1 MNRRSDPPIEQ
12 QRQALRERIRAQ
24 RSLIAEQLGPPPEVD
39 DGSYPRSKTM
49 RFLTR
54 SPAMAVTV
62 LAEFAALIAGSR
74 HAKAATAV
82 MAISRIVRSAAAN
95 GAGRPWAERTRD

>member
-1 MNRRSDPPIEQ
+1 MTPQADVPMEQ
-12 QRQALRERIRAQ
+12 RRQALRERIRAQ
-24 RSLIAEQLGPPPEVD
+24 RGLIAEQLGPPPEA

-49 RFLTR
+49 RFLSR
-54 SPAMAVTV
+54 SPAMAVTA
-62 LAEFAALIAGSR
+62 LAELAALIAGTR

-95 GAGRPWAERTRD
+95 GSGRPRAEQTRD

>member
-1 MNRRSDPPIEQ
+1 VTPQADGPIEQ
-12 QRQALRERIRAQ
+12 RRQALRERIRAQ
-24 RSLIAEQLGPPPEVD
+24 RSLIAEQLGPPPEA

-49 RFLTR
+49 RFLSR

-62 LAEFAALIAGSR
+62 LAELAALIAGTR

-82 MAISRIVRSAAAN
+82 MAISRIVRSATAN
-95 GAGRPWAERTRD
+95 GSGRPRAEQTRD

>member
-1 MNRRSDPPIEQ
+1 
-12 QRQALRERIRAQ
+12 
-24 RSLIAEQLGPPPEVD
+24 
-39 DGSYPRSKTM
+39 M

-54 SPAMAVTV
+54 SPAMAMTV
-62 LAEFAALIAGSR
+62 LAELAALIAGSR

-95 GAGRPWAERTRD
+95 GSGLPRAERTRD

>member
-1 MNRRSDPPIEQ
+1 VTPQADVPIEQ
-12 QRQALRERIRAQ
+12 RRQALRERIRAQ
-24 RSLIAEQLGPPPEVD
+24 RSLIAEQLGPPPEA

-49 RFLTR
+49 RFLSR

-62 LAEFAALIAGSR
+62 LAELAALIAGTR

-95 GAGRPWAERTRD
+95 GSGRPRAEQTRD

>member
-1 MNRRSDPPIEQ
+1 VTPQPDVPIEQ

-24 RSLIAEQLGPPPEVD
+24 RGLIAEQLGPPPD
-39 DGSYPRSKTM
+39 AGDGSYPRSKTM

-62 LAEFAALIAGSR
+62 LAELAALVAGTR

-82 MAISRIVRSAAAN
+82 MAISRIVRSAAN
-95 GAGRPWAERTRD
+95 GSGGPRAERTRD

>member
-1 MNRRSDPPIEQ
+1 MTSQREAPIEQ

-24 RSLIAEQLGPPPEVD
+24 RSLIAEQLGPPPD
-39 DGSYPRSKTM
+39 AGDGSSYPRSNTM

-62 LAEFAALIAGSR
+62 LAELAALIVGSR

-82 MAISRIVRSAAAN
+82 MAISRIVRSAAN
-95 GAGRPWAERTRD
+95 GSGRPRAERTRD

>member
-1 MNRRSDPPIEQ
+1 VTPQADGPIEQ
-12 QRQALRERIRAQ
+12 RRQALRERIRAQ
-24 RSLIAEQLGPPPEVD
+24 RSLIAEQLGPPPEA

-49 RFLTR
+49 RFLSR

-62 LAEFAALIAGSR
+62 LAELAALIAGTR

-95 GAGRPWAERTRD
+95 GSGRPRAEQTRD

>member
-1 MNRRSDPPIEQ
+1 VTPQADVPIEQ

-24 RSLIAEQLGPPPEVD
+24 RSLIAEQLGPPPEA

-54 SPAMAVTV
+54 SPAMAVAV
-62 LAEFAALIAGSR
+62 LAELAALVAGPR
-74 HAKAATAV
+74 HATAATAV
-82 MAISRIVRSAAAN
+82 MAISRIVRSAGAN
-95 GAGRPWAERTRD
+95 GSGRPPAERTRV

>member
-1 MNRRSDPPIEQ
+1 MTAQAEVPIEQ

-24 RSLIAEQLGPPPEVD
+24 RGLIAEQLGPPPEAD

-54 SPAMAVTV
+54 SPATAVTV
-62 LAEFAALIAGSR
+62 LAELAALIVGSR

-82 MAISRIVRSAAAN
+82 MALSRIVRSAAN
-95 GAGRPWAERTRD
+95 GSGRPQAERTPD

>member
-1 MNRRSDPPIEQ
+1 MPIEQ
-12 QRQALRERIRAQ
+12 QRQALRNRIRAQ
-24 RSLIAEQLGPPPEVD
+24 RSLIADQLGPPPQVD
-39 DGSYPRSKTM
+39 DGTYPRSKTM
-49 RFLTR
+49 QFLTR

-62 LAEFAALIAGSR
+62 LAELAALVAGTR

-95 GAGRPWAERTRD
+95 GSGNPRAERTRD

>member
-1 MNRRSDPPIEQ
+1 MTPQPDVPIEQ
-12 QRQALRERIRAQ
+12 QRQALRQRIRAQ
-24 RSLIAEQLGPPPEVD
+24 RTLIAEQLGPPPEAD

-62 LAEFAALIAGSR
+62 LAELAALIAGTR

-82 MAISRIVRSAAAN
+82 MAISRIVRSAATN
-95 GAGRPWAERTRD
+95 GSGRPRAERTRD

>member
-1 MNRRSDPPIEQ
+1 VTPQVDVPIEQ
-12 QRQALRERIRAQ
+12 QRQALRERIQAQ
-24 RSLIAEQLGPPPEVD
+24 RSLIAEQLGPPPEA

-49 RFLTR
+49 RFLTH

-62 LAEFAALIAGSR
+62 LAELAALVAGTR

-95 GAGRPWAERTRD
+95 GSGRPRAERTHD